1 MAYYQR
7 ISEDLSCK
15 DLDTLR
21 RAIVPFRRFGV
32 LRVTGSMD
40 LALNR
45 AYQRFG
51 HAKTMQQFVNRE
63 LNNSGTSR
71 LYGAR
76 ASPGFLL
83 DHLFIPLLDNN
94 GCFLLDNTI

>member
-1 MAYYQR
+1 MAYYSR
-7 ISEDLSCK
+7 ISTELDCK
-15 DLDTLR
+15 ELDTLR
-21 RAIVPFRRFGV
+21 RAIIPFYKGGAFRI
-32 LRVTGSMD
+32 SKDMD

-51 HAKTMQQFVNRE
+51 HAKIMQQFVNRE

-76 ASPGFLL
+76 ESPGFLL
-83 DHLFIPLLDNN
+83 DHLFIPLLDAQ